1 MTPSHVRKRGIKYRY
16 YISSA
21 LPQGPSQTSQL
32 VSRIPADE
40 IEALVINSVRGH
52 LDASPEIEDA
62 VLIQTHDDG
71 LRVNRSEKNH
81 AQERKS

>member
-21 LPQGPSQTSQL
+21 LLQGPSRASQT

-40 IEALVINSVRGH
+40 IEAVVTNSVCGP
-52 LDASPEIEDA
+52 LDASTEIEDA

-71 LRVNRSEKNH
+71 TPVSE
-81 AQERKS
+81 AGA